1 VSPAENQLN
10 PAHDPQTA
18 AHGGAGSAT
27 PVSFSEVLADIV
39 AQARQSASAGQ
50 FLRSALTCIARYFA
64 SPYGAIYV
72 RYASEVFQEEHHV
85 GPTDPRFWR
94 ESVQS
99 FLTDSLG
106 EPRPRAKLLR
116 ARTGKAKLAYLSAP
130 IFDPTGPAI
139 GAIALVVSPE
149 EEVDLTSLIAT
160 LESMTRLTSFA
171 VEFVGRGGVPD
182 DVQSPGAAPAP
193 STAQT
198 QSLRRAASCETV
210 EELAFSLTN
219 ELCSKLS
226 CEQVALG
233 LVRRH
238 NVRIVSI
245 SGLDNVSSHSPGAAA
260 IRAAMEECLDA
271 DAIIVAGGGGDW
283 SGDEVVGGYR
293 LHRQWQAI
301 ARGDA
306 VASMPLKAGDETTA
320 VVSFRRRADQPFLTS
335 QLAELRAKVEPYA
348 LALRLLRRA
357 SRGLPRHV
365 SDSIGNAV
373 RAVITPGHPGARVLA
388 AALLLTL
395 GFMAFG
401 TMNYKVTV
409 DCTVQPAESRHLAAP
424 YDALIASASK
434 IAGDKVAAGEV
445 LCELDHRDLDQQKAE
460 LFAQVAVWE
469 TSKDQ
474 ALATNDPVEYQLA
487 VAQQQLVRVRLDI
500 VRRRLEQAY
509 IRAPFAGMV
518 VRGDLRKRIGAVA
531 ARGETL
537 FEIAPHTAWTLELHV
552 PQSAAADLASG
563 QAGLFAAFARPNQ
576 PVKFQVNRV
585 LESAQVVDGR
595 NVILAEADIQARE
608 EWLRSGME
616 GVARVQIGSRR
627 VWWVALHRAVD
638 YLRLNFWL

>member
-1 VSPAENQLN
+1 MPLAENQLEPTN
-10 PAHDPQTA
+10 DSPTVPNGA
-18 AHGGAGSAT
+18 ACSGT
-27 PVSFSEVLADIV
+27 PVAFSAALADIV
-39 AQARQSASAGQ
+39 AQARDSSTAGQ

-72 RYASEVFQEEHHV
+72 RYASEVFQEEHHA

-116 ARTGKAKLAYLSAP
+116 AKSGKAKVAFLSSP

-139 GAIALVVSPE
+139 GAIALVVSTE
-149 EEVDLTSLIAT
+149 GATDLTSLIAT

-171 VEFVGRGGVPD
+171 VEFVGRGGVPE
-182 DVQSPGAAPAP
+182 DVQSPSAAPAA
-193 STAQT
+193 STAQAQT
-198 QSLRRAASCETV
+198 LRRAASCETV

-233 LVRRH
+233 LVRGH
-238 NVRIVSI
+238 NIRIVSI
-245 SGLDNVSSHSPGAAA
+245 SGLDDVSSRSPGAAA

-271 DAIIVAGGGGDW
+271 DTVIVAGGGGDW
-283 SGDEVVGGYR
+283 SGDEVVSGYR

-306 VASMPLKAGDETTA
+306 VASMPLKSGDETTA

-335 QLAELRAKVEPYA
+335 QLAELRVKVEPYA

-357 SRGLPRHV
+357 SRGLSRHAA
-365 SDSIGNAV
+365 DNIGNAV
-373 RAVITPGHPGARVLA
+373 RAVTTPGRPGAKILA
-388 AALLLTL
+388 AAIVLTL

-409 DCTVQPAESRHLAAP
+409 DCSVKPAESRHLAAP
-424 YDALIASASK
+424 YDAIIASASK

-445 LCELDHRDLDQQKAE
+445 LCELDHRDLDQQRAE
-460 LFAQVAVWE
+460 LLAQVAVWE
-469 TSKDQ
+469 TSIDQ
-474 ALATNDPVEYQLA
+474 ALATNSPVEYQLA
-487 VAQQQLVRVRLDI
+487 VAQQQLVRTRLDI
-500 VRRRLEQAY
+500 VQRRLEQAY
-509 IRAPFAGMV
+509 VRAPFDGMV
-518 VRGDLRKRIGAVA
+518 VRGDLRKRIGAVT
-531 ARGETL
+531 ARGEPL
-537 FEIAPHTAWTLELHV
+537 FEIAPHTAWTLELYV
-552 PQSAAADLASG
+552 PQNAAADLSPG

-576 PVKFQVNRV
+576 PVTFQVHRV
-585 LESAQVVDGR
+585 LDSAQVVNGR
-595 NVILAEADIQARE
+595 NVILAEADIQPNE
-608 EWLRSGME
+608 NWLRPGME
-616 GVARVQIGSRR
+616 GVARVQIGARR
-627 VWWVALHRAVD
+627 AWWVALHRATD